1 MKALTTRNLN
11 KVLKNN
17 SVTKRFFIGTYPACI
32 LPSNSRKCYSFITN
46 THLHD
51 EPGEHWNA
59 WFVHDNRLSFFDSFG
74 RDPRDISFPS
84 FYRDIIL
91 RFSYVSFT
99 EYKIQDINSIT
110 CGHFCIHFIYV
121 LSLKLNFEFFLDDYS
136 DDFKNNDNIVL
147 NILNSLC
154 Y

>member
-59 WFVHDNRLSFFDSFG
+59 WFVHDNILSFFDSFG
-74 RDPRDISFPS
+74 RDPSDRSLPK
-84 FYRDIIL
+84 FYQDIIQ

-99 EYKIQDINSIT
+99 EYRIQDFSSVT
-110 CGHFCIHFIYV
+110 CGYFCIHFIYV
-121 LSLKLNFEFFLDDYS
+121 LSLKLNSKFFLDDYS
-136 DDFKNNDNIVL
+136 DDFKDNDDIVL
-147 NILNSLC
+147 KIVNSL
-154 Y
+154 